1 MGNYSIPVCDSCER
15 SSTCAGCQDSCT
27 WSEKSSCGNC
37 ENSCQSGCENSCE
50 SSCQSGCQT
59 YCESNCQTKY
69 QTNAT
74 PKNPSSITVPRE
86 VMERDTVT
94 VRWSEAY
101 DANGDSLTYRL
112 YRSTNNSSYTNI
124 YSGKS
129 LSFNDTCPKG
139 IKTLRYRVDVH
150 DGFVASTNY
159 SYSDI
164 IKVLPENL
172 PPIIS
177 GSDLNLGSK
186 QEDFE
191 ISYVVTETDAGDS
204 VTVTEQIDDVILREN
219 TPITLGV
226 ARTIKISINDF
237 SLGVHRIK
245 IVAKDKSG
253 RTTTRTY
260 TFDKVN
266 SAPVI
271 SGSDQDLG
279 NKNSAFTIVY
289 TVKDPN
295 GDKVNVVE
303 KINGKTIKNITNIGT
318 GEQQVTVTSEMLT
331 QYEINAV
338 NTIEIEARDNNNA
351 VSYRRFTFRRS
362 NFAPVISDTDRNL
375 GEMDKSISYNYS
387 ATDQEKDPIK
397 LKVFLDNKLVVKE
410 FQATD
415 NKTYNFKI
423 QGFDFLKIPFGKHT
437 IKIVATDSNGL
448 SSQRVVSFTR
458 VAKKLIM
465 QLKEPRNTD
474 VAAKKVLVIPGWY
487 VAPGAKAKVEVCNN
501 AYDQKPTWED
511 ATVVTNEGRAF
522 NFLNTTKTSSK
533 WGVSIRL
540 TIEKGTSTNYS
551 YITTIGGSVEW

>member
-1 MGNYSIPVCDSCER
+1 MGDYSIPVCDSCES

-27 WSEKSSCGNC
+27 SSEGSSCYT
-37 ENSCQSGCENSCE
+37 SCE
-50 SSCQSGCQT
+50 SSCQTGCETGCQG
-59 YCESNCQTKY
+59 YCQTSCQSKSE
-69 QTNAT
+69 TNRR
-74 PKNPSSITVPRE
+74 PDNPGSLNVPGEVIEGRSIAVS
-86 VMERDTVT
+86 
-94 VRWSEAY
+94 WSKAY
-101 DANGDSLTYRL
+101 DADNDTLTYML
-112 YRSTNNSSYTNI
+112 YRSVDNGVYNHVYTGRNLN
-124 YSGKS
+124 Y
-129 LSFNDTCPKG
+129 NDTCPKG
-139 IKTLRYRVDVH
+139 IKTVRYRLDVS
-150 DGFVASTNY
+150 DGYITSSNY
-159 SYSDI
+159 VYSNI
-164 IKVLPENL
+164 IKVLPENR

-191 ISYVVTETDAGDS
+191 VSYIVTEADAGDS
-204 VTVTEQIDDVILREN
+204 VTVTEQIDDVMLKQN

-226 ARTIKISINDF
+226 ARTIKISIDDYN
-237 SLGVHRIK
+237 LGVHKIRI
-245 IVAKDKSG
+245 IAKDKAG
-253 RTTTRTY
+253 LTATRTY
-260 TFDKVN
+260 TFNKVN

-279 NKNSAFTIVY
+279 NKNSAFTLVY

-295 GDKVNVVE
+295 GDKVNVFE

-318 GEQQVTVTSEMLT
+318 GEQQITVTSEMLT

-362 NFAPVISDTDRNL
+362 NFAPVISDTDRDI
-375 GEMDKSISYNYS
+375 GEMDKSISYDYS

-397 LKVFLDNKLVVKE
+397 LKVFLDNKLVVPE

-423 QGFDFLKIPFGKHT
+423 DGFEFLKIPFGKHT
-437 IKIVATDSNGL
+437 IKIVAMDSNGL
-448 SSQRVVSFTR
+448 SSQRVLSFTR
-458 VAKKLIM
+458 VAKRLVM

-501 AYDQKPTWED
+501 AYDDNPTWED
-511 ATVVTNEGRAF
+511 ATIVTNDGRAF
-522 NFLNTTKTSSK
+522 HFQNASKTSYK
-533 WGVSIRL
+533 WGVNIRL
-540 TIEKGTSTNYS
+540 TIEKGTSTAYS
-551 YITTIGGSVEW
+551 YITTIGGSVE